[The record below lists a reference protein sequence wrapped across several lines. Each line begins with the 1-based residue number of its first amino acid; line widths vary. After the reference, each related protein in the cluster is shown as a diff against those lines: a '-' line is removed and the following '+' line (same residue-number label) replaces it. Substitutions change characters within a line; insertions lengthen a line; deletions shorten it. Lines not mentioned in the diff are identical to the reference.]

1 VDEKKGDYEVGYGR
15 PPRRTQFQQ
24 GHSGNPKGR
33 PRGSKNLATIV
44 RQVLD
49 ARVAVR
55 ENGRVRSITKRE
67 ALFAQLVHEGLG
79 GNIRAIELLF
89 KIPWI
94 QKELL
99 DLGKSRRL
107 TGEAWDQIAL
117 LVRGDLNPQN
127 GSPGEPETV
136 RRQPDISEVAIRL
149 EQAVV
154 RSRI

>member
-1 VDEKKGDYEVGYGR
+1 VPENKDDYKVGYGR

-24 GHSGNPKGR
+24 GSSGNPRGR

-44 RQVLD
+44 WQVLD

-55 ENGRVRSITKRE
+55 ESGRVRTITKRE

-79 GNIRAIELLF
+79 GNLRAIELLF

-99 DLGKSRRL
+99 NLGISRRL
-107 TGEAWDQIAL
+107 TPEDWDKIAL
-117 LVRGDLNPQN
+117 VVRGDLNPQN
-127 GSPGEPETV
+127 GSSGEPGGV
-136 RRQPDISEVAIRL
+136 ARHQPDISEVASRL
-149 EQAVV
+149 QQALKV
-154 RSRI
+154 RR

>member
-1 VDEKKGDYEVGYGR
+1 VDEKKSDYEVGYGR
-15 PPRRTQFQQ
+15 PPRRTQFQP
-24 GHSGNPKGR
+24 GRSGNPQGR

-107 TGEAWDQIAL
+107 TAEAWDQIAL
-117 LVRGDLNPQN
+117 LVRGDLNPLN
-127 GSPGEPETV
+127 DGSAEPEV
-136 RRQPDISEVAIRL
+136 VARRQPDISEVASRL
-149 EQAVV
+149 EHAIEV
-154 RSRI
+154 RR